1 MDLCIILNNFSYF
14 YYNVYQMIK
23 FYLACLIIFY
33 NTANAQGLPQSTL
46 DSIGKYLKDK
56 TPKQRCL
63 FFLEKADYY
72 SNSNA
77 KLSYSYSQEGLKE
90 ALKTKNDSLLGLAY
104 NTIGNTHQFLT
115 QLDSSL
121 FYHKKALQYRE
132 KIKDE
137 LGIADSNNNIGIV
150 YDSQG
155 NFDDAL
161 KYYFKALKYYEKKQN
176 DDKTAMTL
184 ANIGVV
190 YKSQKEYKKAYYY
203 YKRAYDIYKKI
214 NSEFGITVTSG
225 NLGSILINFK
235 SYNSSLAYSKI
246 AKEGYEKLNYKR
258 YVAYPISN
266 IAIVNDSLHRF
277 EEANKNYLEAITLHE
292 IYKNDYEVA
301 NTCNA
306 FSSCLI
312 KQGKYSESII
322 YAQKALQFA
331 QNSDTYFLEVTAYNN
346 LAKAF
351 AKMHNYEKAYYYSN
365 LYSKGMDSLF
375 KKEKTKAVFE
385 MEAKYE
391 NEKKSKLLLQIQNKI
406 QHRNTLVI
414 ILVILA
420 ISIALIGYL
429 IYRQQKIKAQQK
441 EQEYELQKAIA
452 AIETQNK
459 LQEQRITISRDLHD
473 NIGAQLTFIISS
485 INNIKHAFD
494 INNSKLEQKLQL
506 ISTFTKTTILELRDT
521 IWAMNTK
528 EITFED
534 LKHRIYNF
542 IEKAKLA
549 VNNIHFSFN
558 IDPVLAQLA
567 FDGVDGMN
575 IYRVIQE
582 AVHNSIKYAQATE
595 IKVNISQ
602 NKKHIVITIS
612 DNGVGFDTNTVILG
626 NGIANIKKRVAEIQG
641 SVEINS
647 EKNSGTNIIIHFP
660 NQRFET

>member
-1 MDLCIILNNFSYF
+1 LEAGS
-14 YYNVYQMIK
+14 IK
-23 FYLACLIIFY
+23 
-33 NTANAQGLPQSTL
+33 N
-46 DSIGKYLKDK
+46 LKDK
-56 TPKQRCL
+56 SPKQRCL
-63 FFLEKADYY
+63 FFLEKADAL

-77 KLSYSYSQEGLKE
+77 QLSYLYSLEGLKE
-90 ALKTKNDSLLGLAY
+90 AHKTQNDSLLSLAY
-104 NTIGNTHQFLT
+104 NTLGNTHQFLT

-132 KIKDE
+132 KINDD
-137 LGIADSNNNIGIV
+137 LGIADSYNNIGIA

-155 NFDDAL
+155 NFEDAL
-161 KYYFKALKYYEKKQN
+161 KYYFKALKCYEKKQN

-203 YKRAYDIYKKI
+203 YKRAYDTYKKI

-266 IAIVNDSLHRF
+266 IAIVYDSLHRF
-277 EEANKNYLEAITLHE
+277 TEANKNYIESIQLHE
-292 IYKNDYEVA
+292 LHKNDYEVA

-306 FSSCLI
+306 FSACLN
-312 KQGKYSESII
+312 KQGKYSESIV
-322 YAQKALQFA
+322 YAQKALQYA
-331 QNSDTYFLEVTAYNN
+331 KNTDAYFLEVCAYDN
-346 LAKAF
+346 LAKAHS
-351 AKMHNYEKAYYYSN
+351 KMNNFERAYYYSN
-365 LYSKGMDSLF
+365 LYNKGMDILF

-385 MEAKYE
+385 VEAKYE

-406 QHRNTLVI
+406 QHRNTLVA
-414 ILVILA
+414 ILA
-420 ISIALIGYL
+420 LLAVSIALIGYL
-429 IYRQQKIKAQQK
+429 IYRQQKIKGQQK

-528 EITFED
+528 EVSFED
-534 LKHRIYNF
+534 LRHRIYNF

-549 VNNIHFSFN
+549 VHDMQFTFN
-558 IDPVLAQLA
+558 IEPQLSEIT
-567 FDGVDGMN
+567 FGGVDGMN
-575 IYRVIQE
+575 IYRVVQE
-582 AVHNSIKYAQATE
+582 AVHNSIKYAQASE
-595 IKVNISQ
+595 INVNIAQ
-602 NKKHIVITIS
+602 DDKNIIIKIK
-612 DNGVGFDTNTVILG
+612 DNGIGFESNTVILG
-626 NGIANIKKRVAEIQG
+626 NGISNMRKRVNEMQG
-641 SVEINS
+641 TIEINS
-647 EKNSGTNIIIHFP
+647 DTTNGTSITIHFP

>member
-1 MDLCIILNNFSYF
+1 
-14 YYNVYQMIK
+14 MIK
-23 FYLACLIIFY
+23 LYLAFLIIFY
-33 NTANAQGLPQSTL
+33 STVNAQGLPQSTL
-46 DSIGKYLKDK
+46 DSIAKNLKDK

-63 FFLEKADYY
+63 FFLEKADYF

-90 ALKTKNDSLLGLAY
+90 ALKTQNDSLLGLAY
-104 NTIGNTHQFLT
+104 NTLGNTQQYLT

-121 FYHKKALQYRE
+121 YYHEKALLYRE
-132 KIKDE
+132 KTNDVI
-137 LGIADSNNNIGIV
+137 GIADSYNNIGIA

-155 NFDDAL
+155 NFDNAL
-161 KYYFKALKYYEKKQN
+161 KYYFKALKCYEKNHN

-190 YKSQKEYKKAYYY
+190 YKSQKEYKKAYHY

-235 SYNSSLAYSKI
+235 SYNNSLAYSKI
-246 AKEGYEKLNYKR
+246 AKEGYEKLDYKR
-258 YVAYPISN
+258 YVAYPIAN
-266 IAIVNDSLHRF
+266 IAIVYDSLHRF
-277 EEANKNYLEAITLHE
+277 KEANKNYIEAIQLHE
-292 IYKNDYEVA
+292 IHKNDYEVA

-306 FSSCLI
+306 YSSCLI
-312 KQGKYSESII
+312 KQGNYSESII
-322 YAQKALQFA
+322 YAQKALQYA
-331 QNSDTYFLEVTAYNN
+331 QNSDTYFLEVTAYAN

-351 AKMHNYEKAYYYSN
+351 AKIKNFEKAYYYSN
-365 LYSKGMDSLF
+365 LHNKGMDSLF

-385 MEAKYE
+385 VEAKYE

-406 QHRNTLVI
+406 QHRNTLVA
-414 ILVILA
+414 ILSLLA
-420 ISIALIGYL
+420 VSIALISYL
-429 IYRQQKIKAQQK
+429 IYRQQKIKEQQR
-441 EQEYELQKAIA
+441 EQEYELQRAIA

-506 ISTFTKTTILELRDT
+506 ISAFTKTTILELRDT

-528 EITFED
+528 EITCED
-534 LKHRIYNF
+534 LRHRIYNF
-542 IEKAKLA
+542 IEKAKLV
-549 VNNIHFSFN
+549 VNNIHFSFE
-558 IDPVLAQLA
+558 IDPLLSHLT

-575 IYRVIQE
+575 IYRVTQE

-602 NKKHIVITIS
+602 IEKHIVITIA
-612 DNGVGFDTNTVILG
+612 DNGVGFDANTVILG
-626 NGIANIKKRVAEIQG
+626 NGIYNIKKRVNDMQG
-641 SVEINS
+641 TVEINS
-647 EKNSGTNIIIHFP
+647 ENNKGTNIVIHFP
-660 NQRFET
+660 NQRFEK